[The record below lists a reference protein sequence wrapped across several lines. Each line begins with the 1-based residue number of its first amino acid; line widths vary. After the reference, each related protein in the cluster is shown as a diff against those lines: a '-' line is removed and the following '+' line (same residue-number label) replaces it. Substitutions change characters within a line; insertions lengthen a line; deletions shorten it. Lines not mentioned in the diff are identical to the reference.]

1 MRRPLA
7 CVVALLLVLSIG
19 AGAGRE
25 PIWLALDGTQ
35 PTQEEKRNQG
45 LAQTGGAVGCKELQQ
60 VGAASWYGEQY
71 HGKITASGEP
81 FDMYDLTAAHATLP
95 LGTFV
100 RVTNL
105 NNGRTVIVRVNDRG
119 PFVKGRIIDVSY
131 NAARILDFLKDGVQG
146 VLLDFEE
153 CPRQWPN
160 HPPRGDYAV
169 RYTVKLSSHLVN
181 NRVISR
187 IIVPACRSTW
197 SCLTYDAE

>member
-7 CVVALLLVLSIG
+7 CVVALLWVLSIG

-25 PIWLALDGTQ
+25 PIWLALDGTLAAH
-35 PTQEEKRNQG
+35 EKRSQG
-45 LAQTGGAVGCKELQQ
+45 LAQTVGAVGCKALQQ

-81 FDMYDLTAAHATLP
+81 FDMYDFTAAHATLP

-105 NNGRTVIVRVNDRG
+105 NNGRTVTVRVNDRG
-119 PFVKGRIIDVSY
+119 PFVRGRIIDVSY
-131 NAARILDFLKDGVQG
+131 NTARTLDFLKDGVQR

-153 CPRQWPN
+153 CPRSN
-160 HPPRGDYAV
+160 RGI
-169 RYTVKLSSHLVN
+169 
-181 NRVISR
+181 ISQAEAM
-187 IIVPACRSTW
+187 PANKPVSYRLTW
-197 SCLTYDAE
+197 

>member
-7 CVVALLLVLSIG
+7 CVVALLLVLSIA

-35 PTQEEKRNQG
+35 ARQENRNQG
-45 LAQTGGAVGCKELQQ
+45 LAQTGGAVGCKALQQ

-81 FDMYDLTAAHATLP
+81 FDMYDFTAAHATLP

-105 NNGRTVIVRVNDRG
+105 NNGRTVTVRVNDRG
-119 PFVKGRIIDVSY
+119 PFVRGRIIDVSY
-131 NAARILDFLKDGVQG
+131 HTARILDFLKDGVQR

-153 CPRQWPN
+153 CPRSN
-160 HPPRGDYAV
+160 RGIISQAEAMPANK
-169 RYTVKLSSHLVN
+169 TGELSSQAVKNRHFAHHSPHTQKYLEVSHL
-181 NRVISR
+181 
-187 IIVPACRSTW
+187 
-197 SCLTYDAE
+197 